1 MIKLKPCSI
10 SISNVIFLPDL
21 TEAAVLQMIV
31 KAQGGF
37 SCSECG
43 AFFNKKQNLRTHI
56 ESKHIESVGVSC
68 NLCGS
73 VYKTRDSLRKHV
85 RRIHGMGI
93 TSNGV
98 LLNDQ

>member
-1 MIKLKPCSI
+1 MLQFTT
-10 SISNVIFLPDL
+10 VIFLPDV

-56 ESKHIESVGVSC
+56 ESKHIESPGISC

-73 VYKTRDSLRKHV
+73 VSKTRDSLRKHV

>member
-1 MIKLKPCSI
+1 MLPI
-10 SISNVIFLPDL
+10 STDIFLPDV

-31 KAQGGF
+31 KSQGGF

-56 ESKHIESVGVSC
+56 ESKHIESAGVSC
-68 NLCGS
+68 HLCGS
-73 VYKTRDSLRKHV
+73 VSKTRDSLRKHV